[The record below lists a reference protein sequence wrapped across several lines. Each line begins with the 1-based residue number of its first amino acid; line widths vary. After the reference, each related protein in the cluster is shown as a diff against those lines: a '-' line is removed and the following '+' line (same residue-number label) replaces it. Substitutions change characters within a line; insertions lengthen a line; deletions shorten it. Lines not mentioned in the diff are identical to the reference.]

1 MFSRHTYKDKVKVY
15 ICELIFKG
23 ELNPGEQI
31 KEKEIATRLGISRA
45 PIREAFRELIT
56 EKILEY
62 VPYKGTYLKKTDPR
76 ETIEI
81 YSTRG
86 ILEGAAVA
94 ESLSGLGKR
103 QIQKLSYLNDKMYE
117 CAKTGKNRE
126 LIEYGEQ
133 FHSVLFKNC
142 NNSLLVHETHR
153 LSFICHILFFNHWP
167 RIYSPSQIRIRHKK
181 IIDAIEGRDR
191 IAVERV
197 IRNHYF
203 ETGKKISTLIKRGS
217 YE

>member
-15 ICELIFKG
+15 ICDLIFQG
-23 ELNPGEQI
+23 RLTPGEQI
-31 KEKEIATRLGISRA
+31 KEKEIAATLGISRA

-62 VPYKGTYLKKTDPR
+62 VPYKGTYLKKTDPT

-94 ESLSGLGKR
+94 DSVGTLGKR
-103 QIQKLSYLNDKMYE
+103 QLQKLSYLNEKMYF
-117 CAKTGKNRE
+117 CARDGDNRK

-142 NNSLLVHETHR
+142 KNSLLIHETNR
-153 LSFICHILFFNHWP
+153 LGFICHILFFNHWP
-167 RIYSPSQIRIRHKK
+167 RIYTPTQIKRRHQQIIEVVIR
-181 IIDAIEGRDR
+181 RDR
-191 IAVERV
+191 AEIERV
-197 IRNHYF
+197 IREHYF
-203 ETGKKISTLIKRGS
+203 ETGKKISLLIKRGS